1 MVLMLN
7 VVWLKHYVLHDELVV
22 FSLEMYE
29 DAKLFYKSIGK
40 VLLCWF
46 ATSIELL
53 KLLLNK

>member
-40 VLLCWF
+40 VLLR
-46 ATSIELL
+46 
-53 KLLLNK
+53 

>member
-1 MVLMLN
+1 MVLALN
-7 VVWLKHYVLHDELVV
+7 IVWLKDDVLDDELVV

-40 VLLCWF
+40 VLLRWF
-46 ATSIELL
+46 ATRIELL